1 MIEIIDIVSK
11 QRTESKNSFG
21 LFGFPEY
28 PELQPD
34 DIVFAYC
41 SDPGSQEEKA
51 NYVITYTAEVYR
63 VSVFE
68 LGVDEFMERVC
79 PFLKNWDYDT
89 MPNLKYF
96 LNPDE
101 RFTFKRNDWCW
112 LGLWGAHSLYMHASM
127 TEDFANATKG
137 FNHPDM
143 SQKWL
148 DVAVGLVRKMIED
161 INPIK
166 KKLMFENTDL
176 NRFIEAQEAPYFCGY
191 KQALEEIK
199 NGRKTNHWIWYIF
212 PQLRCLGRSSR
223 AHYYGIANRD
233 EAQRYLEHPILG
245 ARIREITKALLE
257 HKDKTA
263 LSIFGDIDAVKV
275 RSCMTMFDFLSPND
289 IFGEVLDSFYKSERC
304 EITLRVMQQE

>member
-1 MIEIIDIVSK
+1 MRLLILFLIDSK
-11 QRTESKNSFG
+11 QRTESKNSFE

-166 KKLMFENTDL
+166 KET
-176 NRFIEAQEAPYFCGY
+176 Y
-191 KQALEEIK
+191 
-199 NGRKTNHWIWYIF
+199 
-212 PQLRCLGRSSR
+212 
-223 AHYYGIANRD
+223 
-233 EAQRYLEHPILG
+233 
-245 ARIREITKALLE
+245 
-257 HKDKTA
+257 
-263 LSIFGDIDAVKV
+263 V
-275 RSCMTMFDFLSPND
+275 
-289 IFGEVLDSFYKSERC
+289 
-304 EITLRVMQQE
+304 